1 MRNCHDSKV
10 LEQYIGE
17 RVEITFFD
25 DTVRDGHLEHPA
37 FGSGYILRTVS
48 CDIRF
53 YKSHI
58 RKFRPL
64 TVDNLTAE
72 ERTQLIQ
79 NISDIKSRKRG

>member
-25 DTVRDGHLEHPA
+25 GTVRDGRLEHPA
-37 FGSGYILRTVS
+37 FGSGYILRTAS

-53 YKSHI
+53 YKSHA
-58 RKFRPL
+58 RKISPL
-64 TVDNLTAE
+64 TVDDLTTDK
-72 ERTQLIQ
+72 RKQLIQ
-79 NISDIKSRKRG
+79 NISDISSRKRG

>member
-1 MRNCHDSKV
+1 MRNCHDSKL
-10 LEQYIGE
+10 LEQHIGE
-17 RVEITFFD
+17 TVEITFFD
-25 DTVRDGHLEHPA
+25 GAVKDGRLEHPA

-53 YKSHI
+53 YKSQI

-72 ERTQLIQ
+72 EHTQLVQ